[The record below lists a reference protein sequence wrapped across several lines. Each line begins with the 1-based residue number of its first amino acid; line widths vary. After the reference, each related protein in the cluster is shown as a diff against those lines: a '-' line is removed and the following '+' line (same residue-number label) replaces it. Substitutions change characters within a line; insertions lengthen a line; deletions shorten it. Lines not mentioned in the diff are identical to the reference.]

1 MIPRLHS
8 RLTRTLLVGAA
19 LLLPSVATAQAC
31 RTLDECYATATS
43 GGAAHVQVIAP
54 TPGQC
59 DDAVGCIAINNRSG
73 FGVAELSKMGGGEL
87 KQTTPYGLS
96 AVLAGSF
103 TLPDPVDQINPQGL
117 TLAIRA
123 IPPAG
128 VLDRDAV
135 LFTVQSRGG
144 DAFEIGVS
152 RSGAL
157 YVGRRNAF
165 WSNVALPY
173 YRFEL
178 WDPALGASPHEA
190 PTIFVRFG
198 ADGHTTVD
206 AISVTGGRTL
216 WRQGLL
222 ELGFPQTID
231 SYPFVGEQ
239 KPPRGPNL
247 FAHIEGV
254 RLGGVEQGPP
264 AYGAFNRMTVVGKA
278 LTDPE
283 LVALFLTEFAPTG
296 LAVLDI
302 HDRPCNTGEYLN
314 FDGAPVKTPC
324 GTLAPGLPQ
333 QPTAEGPAVLR
344 VGDQDAVPAATAAG
358 ALVKL
363 QPHSAA
369 QSRDPAWSL
378 RSFGY
383 GQYALR
389 ARKSGDKTSGDLY
402 LTIPDGEE
410 AARLA
415 ASSEGVDQAFS
426 LEIRNGVQ
434 HWVHLGSGRPL
445 CRRTLGGAPVLALC
459 ASPQHGEMTVV
470 KGAPAAPTRLRAYAS
485 GHEIQ
490 VEWDRPPSFPGTEL
504 SYRIRVE
511 GNGVVSSVGPFSD
524 PSFVES
530 VAPNTEYEVQVTA
543 LIAADHNAESV
554 PATVRVMSLARSL
567 TAPPP
572 GFVLCALEG
581 GRCDG
586 SLKAPRLAAYGSGQ
600 KFLYRIVEG
609 AIDCRQSA
617 FAENVAPI
625 SGAACFSQDWA
636 DAPKGLPGATL
647 CAQRDH
653 LCQMPA
659 VGGLYIMAGGHG
671 VFYGLRQDGKAHGY
685 VCDFGRPIS
694 LATRSDYRCFQGA
707 PVARAD
713 CLNGPV
719 RMGGHCVV
727 NEGTVSLAYFG
738 GPDWFVSV
746 PVTTSISCTPK
757 AFGYLGP
764 IEGTP
769 TCWTGRTS
777 DTPPTPPGLVFCA
790 VEASVCPAA
799 PSGNSYLGFMRNGG
813 DHNRWFRNMVY
824 LNTGHGP
831 ALPCANVVGY
841 TGNTGYDVCFRVP
854 DSRVFTS
861 GSLYQPCADEYD
873 NHCLIGRTWSVAY
886 GKSAWQNWRIG
897 FDPVGLPTSVAC
909 RNEVFGDPV
918 PGVDKACYRSRMTAG
933 SLGIDD

>member
-8 RLTRTLLVGAA
+8 RLTRTILVGAA
-19 LLLPSVATAQAC
+19 LLLPSVAMAQGC

-43 GGAAHVQVIAP
+43 GGAAHVQVIAS

-73 FGVAELSKMGGGEL
+73 FSVAELSKVGGGEL

-103 TLPDPVDQINPQGL
+103 TLPAPVDQINPQGL

-123 IPPAG
+123 IPLAS

-165 WSNVALPY
+165 QSNLALPY

-206 AISVTGGRTL
+206 AISVKGGRTV

-222 ELGFPQTID
+222 ELGFPQPVG
-231 SYPFVGEQ
+231 SYPFSGEV
-239 KPPRGPNL
+239 KPPIGSNP
-247 FAHIEGV
+247 FAQIEGV

-278 LTDPE
+278 LTDAE
-283 LVALFLTEFAPTG
+283 LVALFQTEFAPTG

-302 HDRPCNTGEYLN
+302 DDRPCNTGEYLN
-314 FDGAPVKTPC
+314 FDGAAVKTPC
-324 GTLAPGLPQ
+324 RTLAPGLPQ

-344 VGDQDAVPAATAAG
+344 VGDHDAVPAATEAA

-369 QSRDPAWSL
+369 QSRNPAWSL

-402 LTIPDGEE
+402 LTIPAGQES
-410 AARLA
+410 ARLA
-415 ASSEGVDQAFS
+415 PATGGVDQAFS
-426 LEIRNGVQ
+426 LETRSGLS

-445 CRRTLGGAPVLALC
+445 CQRSVGGGLVLALC
-459 ASPQHGEMTVV
+459 APQQRGEMTVV
-470 KGAPAAPTRLRAYAS
+470 KGAPAAPAGLRAYAS
-485 GHEIQ
+485 DRKIW
-490 VEWDRPPSFPGTEL
+490 VEWDRPASFPGTPL
-504 SYRIRVE
+504 LYRIRLAASMGWSEHAVSDLSYVE
-511 GNGVVSSVGPFSD
+511 AVFPG
-524 PSFVES
+524 
-530 VAPNTEYEVQVTA
+530 TEYEVQVTA
-543 LIAADHNAESV
+543 LIDADRNAESA
-554 PATVRVMSLARSL
+554 PATVRVMSLAHSST
-567 TAPPP
+567 TAPP
-572 GFVLCALEG
+572 GFVLCAPEG

-600 KFLYRIVEG
+600 RFLYKIVEG

-617 FAENVAPI
+617 FAENVALI
-625 SGAACFSQDWA
+625 SGAACFSQDWPE
-636 DAPKGLPGATL
+636 APKGPPGATL
-647 CAQRDH
+647 CAQRGDI
-653 LCQMPA
+653 CQTPT

-685 VCDFGRPIS
+685 ECDFGRPIS
-694 LATRSDYRCFQGA
+694 LATRSDYRCFVGA

-719 RMGGHCVV
+719 GMGGHCVV

-777 DTPPTPPGLVFCA
+777 DTPSTPPGLVFCA
-790 VEASVCPAA
+790 VEGSVCPAA

-813 DHNRWFRNMVY
+813 DHNRWFRNLVY

-854 DSRVFTS
+854 DARVF
-861 GSLYQPCADEYD
+861 AE
-873 NHCLIGRTWSVAY
+873 GRLLNYCSPEHKNTCVSSAGRSIVY
-886 GKSAWQNWRIG
+886 GRNVGENWRIG
-897 FDPVGLPTSVAC
+897 FDRNGPPTRVPC
-909 RNEVFGDPV
+909 TNDVFGDPL
-918 PGVDKACYRSRMTAG
+918 PRVDKECYLAFTNSGRQ
-933 SLGIDD
+933 